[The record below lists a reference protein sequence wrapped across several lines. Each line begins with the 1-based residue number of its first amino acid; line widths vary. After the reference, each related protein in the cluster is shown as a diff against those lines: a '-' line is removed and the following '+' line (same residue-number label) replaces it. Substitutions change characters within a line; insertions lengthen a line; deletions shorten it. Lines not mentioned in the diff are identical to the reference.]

1 MEDMVRKFWGMM
13 VIAVLASTSLVSTTL
28 VTPAFSARPPY
39 QYGWWQKDPHGRW
52 EWRGGWGPHGRW
64 VRHGP
69 HWVYRWR

>member
-1 MEDMVRKFWGMM
+1 MVRKFWGMM

-39 QYGWWQKDPHGRW
+39 QYGW
-52 EWRGGWGPHGRW
+52 GPHGRW